1 MSIFNFKQ
9 FKISHAESFKVGTD
23 GVLLGCWVDIDDD
36 IKVLDVGTGSGLIA
50 LIIAQRSSTDCIIDG
65 VEVDHDAYREAT
77 ANIKNSPWS
86 NRVKVFHSDFQSF
99 EKEKLYDHIVS
110 NPPYFINSTKS
121 GQVKKDNARHT
132 DSLSFEDLIITAK
145 KLLAPEGKLSVILPT
160 IEALMFV
167 DLAKS
172 EGFELIRRTKVKTRT
187 EKNVERHLMT
197 FTQATHF
204 ALLED
209 DLVIQKGGRNVYT
222 DEYIALT
229 KAFYTIL

>member
-36 IKVLDVGTGSGLIA
+36 KRVLDVGTGSGLIA
-50 LIIAQRSSTDCIIDG
+50 LIVAQRSSTDCIIDG
-65 VEVDHDAYREAT
+65 VEVDHDAYREAI
-77 ANIKNSPWS
+77 ANVINSPWS
-86 NRVKVFHSDFQSF
+86 NRVKVFYSGFQSF
-99 EKEKLYDHIVS
+99 ETVNLYDHIVS

-145 KLLAPEGKLSVILPT
+145 RLLVPEGKLSVILPT
-160 IEALMFV
+160 TEAFIFV

-172 EGFELIRRTKVKTRT
+172 EGFELIRRTQVKTRT

-197 FTQATHF
+197 FTQAIDSS
-204 ALLED
+204 LVED
-209 DLVIQKGGRNVYT
+209 DLVIQKGGRNIYT

-229 KAFYTIL
+229 RAFYTIL